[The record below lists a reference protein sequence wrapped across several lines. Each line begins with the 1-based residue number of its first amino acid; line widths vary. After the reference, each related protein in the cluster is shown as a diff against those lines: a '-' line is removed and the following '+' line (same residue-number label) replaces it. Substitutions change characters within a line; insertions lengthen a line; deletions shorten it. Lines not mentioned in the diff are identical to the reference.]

1 MPSSFTRSLN
11 ATKIPAPLTKK
22 EKLKSKSISDLDDLG
37 AVGHRRQDDGD
48 RGPQLLPPGI
58 RLRRGGLG
66 RLLKYVHNEDVS
78 CSIHHSILSVW
89 YLPCFQLSVH
99 SSQGRTSWL
108 K

>member
-11 ATKIPAPLTKK
+11 ASKIPAPLTKK

-37 AVGHRRQDDGD
+37 AEGHRRQDDGD

-66 RLLKYVHNEDVS
+66 GLLKYVHNEDNVKCLVPAMFPAVS
-78 CSIHHSILSVW
+78 ALKSRSN
-89 YLPCFQLSVH
+89 QLA
-99 SSQGRTSWL
+99 
-108 K
+108 